1 MFNIE
6 LDLTKEELLEAVE
19 KENKQYI
26 EDNYSNIIQCELEF
40 LENYINE
47 GSVEAINTVNDN
59 RGELNISNDE
69 GEEIG
74 SVGYWATI
82 TV

>member
-1 MFNIE
+1 MFNITI
-6 LDLTKEELLEAVE
+6 DVTKEELLDAVE

-26 EDNYSNIIQCELEF
+26 EDNYSNIIQSEIEMLED
-40 LENYINE
+40 YIDD
-47 GSVEAINTVNDN
+47 GGIEAINTVNDN

-74 SVGYWATI
+74 SVGYYATI
-82 TV
+82 TI